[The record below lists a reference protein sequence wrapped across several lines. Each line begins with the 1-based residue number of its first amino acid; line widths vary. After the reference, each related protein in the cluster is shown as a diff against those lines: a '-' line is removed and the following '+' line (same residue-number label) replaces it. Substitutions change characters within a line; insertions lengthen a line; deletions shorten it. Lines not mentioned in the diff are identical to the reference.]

1 MTIPFRRQFV
11 VARAAVALD
20 ESWREV
26 PLDGGWILSH
36 QADLTVSVDRSDPG
50 RTEVVL
56 GTLLCRDAATG
67 NGAGRY
73 VRISGPT
80 VTTDPVALLSVYHGS
95 HGDARAIASSP
106 ALVMRALTGRM
117 LPPDIKTPLD
127 HRGAINFVPVPGSR
141 WHGVRRLFADQA
153 YDLATGALSRSPQ
166 GIRPLESFD
175 AAVDVA
181 AEGLTTFMRELSER
195 TPGTIYLPLTAGR
208 DSRTLAAA
216 LLAAGV
222 RFETMTFRFVG
233 KPDID
238 ATIAGRI
245 SRAIGVRHQ
254 VLQLETLVPS
264 RSEPLVEIVGGA
276 YDDWDI
282 SHLFPGNGYRYL
294 KGGDAML
301 VGGCFAIGRRVY
313 NGYFE
318 GLDFERATG
327 AEIWE
332 QRSGTAGPPELTTF
346 LDDWKEWRSGHL
358 AGLDWSTA
366 FYVDQRLTG
375 WRAALEQGYD
385 LLDATALHPAND
397 AQVLSAF
404 ITPGPAEQASAA
416 LQSALI
422 ERLAPEL
429 MRFPLNPVPLA
440 RRLRRLPRRVA
451 RAIGSLLP
459 AARA

>member
-1 MTIPFRRQFV
+1 
-11 VARAAVALD
+11 
-20 ESWREV
+20 
-26 PLDGGWILSH
+26 
-36 QADLTVSVDRSDPG
+36 
-50 RTEVVL
+50 
-56 GTLLCRDAATG
+56 
-67 NGAGRY
+67 
-73 VRISGPT
+73 
-80 VTTDPVALLSVYHGS
+80 
-95 HGDARAIASSP
+95 
-106 ALVMRALTGRM
+106 
-117 LPPDIKTPLD
+117 
-127 HRGAINFVPVPGSR
+127 
-141 WHGVRRLFADQA
+141 
-153 YDLATGALSRSPQ
+153 
-166 GIRPLESFD
+166 
-175 AAVDVA
+175 
-181 AEGLTTFMRELSER
+181 
-195 TPGTIYLPLTAGR
+195 
-208 DSRTLAAA
+208 
-216 LLAAGV
+216 
-222 RFETMTFRFVG
+222 MTFRCVG